1 MKLSDFRIGEDFI
14 MSGQKYRCTDIGSR
28 VVVAVPHAIDVG
40 SSFGGTAQPIRQAN
54 ATEDGWLNGPP
65 YSAQEIVL
73 DEYDIELC
81 SPADMVSS

>member
-14 MSGQKYRCTDIGSR
+14 MSGKKYRCTDIGSR

-54 ATEDGWLNGPP
+54 ATEDGWP

-81 SPADMVSS
+81 SPADLVRS